1 MVCGEYGC
9 PSFAQLLRFLHT
21 LYTVHQC
28 FPLETLPRLDYLG
41 RHLAQLFK
49 PRMGGR
55 RPRSQ
60 DDIAR
65 VPAAPNDVIA
75 CGVHTSVNPA
85 GTSRIWRHPPE
96 ISSSSVCVCVW
107 ANSVATDRHPSPPPA
122 RQQRTPRLAKQTRID
137 DRSGSGKWGTGVTT
151 PGSHE
156 VPWLHFVGW
165 FSRASE
171 CDPRVA
177 GSPVALR
184 FCGEIRISSQKRG
197 ALEYHS
203 VSHALGAPRQGRS
216 RVLRSGL

>member
-1 MVCGEYGC
+1 MACGELGVPVLHNYYASCTPYTQSSNVFRLRLSRGWTILAGIWHGC
-9 PSFAQLLRFLHT
+9 LNPAWVAGGLDLRTTF
-21 LYTVHQC
+21 
-28 FPLETLPRLDYLG
+28 
-41 RHLAQLFK
+41 
-49 PRMGGR
+49 
-55 RPRSQ
+55 
-60 DDIAR
+60 AR

-85 GTSRIWRHPPE
+85 GPSRIWRHPPE